1 MLVTNRGKERFE
13 DNPSLSLS
21 LSSTIHRI
29 SLLQFIRIEPKTSTH
44 TTKSE
49 SILRRPVSILKFLHF
64 TCALKQIAYIK
75 TAINRKGTKS
85 ELFRVEN
92 ERRKT
97 AERKMLR
104 NQIVRRRLGD
114 APCTAASS
122 SSALS
127 LSSRSSLLPPNELM
141 MMAFCGRGGGGRG
154 GTRGGQQGILR
165 FVSSHSNGG
174 SSNNQGK
181 NIRRIRRHISSSP
194 MKRSSAIAAAETT
207 ASLKLKQHTSQKLSS
222 TTTTTAKASS
232 ASSVSSSSSSS
243 SFGPLL
249 SRLNKIDLNDRATIL
264 PILGNMGYAALAS
277 GFLCTDMLELR
288 VLLVGGYGCLVS
300 YHFLQPKPL
309 TIPLWGSGF
318 FVLVNAVAA
327 GLLVADRYAPSLNS
341 KEHPDG
347 EELYNEHFQGIL
359 TRGQFHQ
366 LLSLAKREKLP
377 TGSVLTHENQVCDKM
392 YFIVKGQALLFHGR
406 APLSD
411 YDDSNNNNVN
421 SHSGMLNGGST
432 SDSRRLSPS
441 SQTQTHQTTTTT
453 RTRGRNLLRRFT
465 TPQVFSASSFIEQ
478 PKFATIEQGGF
489 VNDVAFN
496 QGPDVG
502 AYGTVIISNNGA
514 TTATDQVI
522 GRSVCDGNTDDE
534 GHSIVLTW
542 DTAKLREHLASRPDL
557 ERSMKFCM
565 SDHLVK
571 SLLRQREA
579 AHRRQQ
585 QQQQL
590 LQPEMVVT
598 AS

>member
-1 MLVTNRGKERFE
+1 
-13 DNPSLSLS
+13 
-21 LSSTIHRI
+21 
-29 SLLQFIRIEPKTSTH
+29 
-44 TTKSE
+44 
-49 SILRRPVSILKFLHF
+49 
-64 TCALKQIAYIK
+64 
-75 TAINRKGTKS
+75 
-85 ELFRVEN
+85 
-92 ERRKT
+92 
-97 AERKMLR
+97 MLR
-104 NQIVRRRLGD
+104 NQVVRRRLGD
-114 APCTAASS
+114 APGTASAAA
-122 SSALS
+122 SALS
-127 LSSRSSLLPPNELM
+127 FLSRPSPLPPNELM
-141 MMAFCGRGGGGRG
+141 MMAFRIGGGREARRSA
-154 GTRGGQQGILR
+154 RGGRGILR
-165 FVSSHSNGG
+165 FGSSHSNG
-174 SSNNQGK
+174 SSNRGK
-181 NIRRIRRHISSSP
+181 NIRRVRRHISSSSIKP
-194 MKRSSAIAAAETT
+194 SSAIAAAETT
-207 ASLKLKQHTSQKLSS
+207 AALKLKQRASQKLSS
-222 TTTTTAKASS
+222 SAAATATASS
-232 ASSVSSSSSSS
+232 ASSVSSSSSSSS

-249 SRLNKIDLNDRATIL
+249 SRLNKIDLKDRATIL

-347 EELYNEHFQGIL
+347 EDLYNEHFQGIL

-392 YFIVKGQALLFHGR
+392 YFIVKGQAHLFHGR
-406 APLSD
+406 TPLSD
-411 YDDSNNNNVN
+411 YDNNDNANNHNGMMNDGSN
-421 SHSGMLNGGST
+421 SGS
-432 SDSRRLSPS
+432 SRLSPS
-441 SQTQTHQTTTTT
+441 SHAQTQTHQTTTT

-502 AYGTVIISNNGA
+502 AYGTVIISNNSS
-514 TTATDQVI
+514 TATDQVS
-522 GRSVCDGNTDDE
+522 GSGVCDVNADE
-534 GHSIVLTW
+534 GYSIVLTW
-542 DTAKLREHLASRPDL
+542 DTAKLREHLASRSDM

-590 LQPEMVVT
+590 LQEPEIVAT